1 MISKLVLG
9 RIDPRQLDAAAMAVD
24 REFIPLL
31 IAKPGALQGYWMA
44 NRSTGEIMAMTTWS
58 TYEAMDAARNEDG
71 AERARIYDRI
81 GVRIG
86 ITLTMT
92 VVAASHGDTEA
103 EPVIRWARLTWVE
116 GMKQE
121 RVPELVRSYGKV
133 LPDQVLSSGFCGS
146 YWLADMPNGNGL
158 ALSLWEGPQ
167 ELRRSEHASRRR
179 RNRLAKEH
187 GFRVDCVGQ
196 YEALG
201 VGLHGISV
209 GAPDLADAQVVGADR
224 S

>member
-1 MISKLVLG
+1 MIAKLVQG
-9 RIDPRQLDAAAMAVD
+9 RIDPRQIDAAAMAVD
-24 REFIPLL
+24 QELLPHFI
-31 IAKPGALQGYWMA
+31 ARPGALQGYWMA
-44 NRSTGEIMAMTTWS
+44 NRDSGEIMAMTTWS
-58 TYEAMDAARNEDG
+58 TYEAMDDARRDDG
-71 AERARIYDRI
+71 AERARIFDRI

-86 ITLTMT
+86 VTLAMG

-116 GMKQE
+116 GMDRT
-121 RVPELVRSYGKV
+121 RVPELVSSYRRV
-133 LPDQVLSSGFCGS
+133 LPDQATSSGFCGS
-146 YWLADMPNGNGL
+146 YWLADLASGNGL
-158 ALSLWEGPQ
+158 ALSMWEGPQ

-179 RNRLAKEH
+179 RNRLAIEH

-201 VGLHGISV
+201 VGLHGVSV
-209 GAPDLADAQVVGADR
+209 GAPDLVGSPVVPANP